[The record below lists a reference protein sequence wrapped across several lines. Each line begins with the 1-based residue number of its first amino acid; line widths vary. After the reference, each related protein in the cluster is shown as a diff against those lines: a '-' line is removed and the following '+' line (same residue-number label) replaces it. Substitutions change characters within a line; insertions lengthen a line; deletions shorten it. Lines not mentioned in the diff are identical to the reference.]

1 MDAQKAK
8 QTLLDIKKVLNK
20 ARVKFWLVDGVAL
33 GAVRDGAFIPYDADM
48 DIRVMAK
55 GFDVP
60 VMIDAF
66 KEAGFAVRKS
76 HNPKLYGNLLSGII
90 ITKRGIKTDM
100 CFGYLYPPD
109 DTIVVLAGRPVEGIS
124 VLSAHLFKGA
134 HYITFLGT
142 KFRVPYPA
150 PEYLTLHYGKNW
162 TVPVNAKY
170 PHLPLSIVE
179 EVAFFHKYPEVNGV

>member
-33 GAVRDGAFIPYDADM
+33 GAVRDGAFIPYDGDM

-60 VMIDAF
+60 VMMDAF
-66 KEAGFAVRKS
+66 MAAGFGVRVS
-76 HNPKLYGNLLSGII
+76 HNTGLYGDLLSGII
-90 ITKRGIKTDM
+90 VTKRGIKTDM
-100 CFGYLYPPD
+100 CFGYVYPPD

-124 VLSAHLFKGA
+124 VLPAQLFNGD
-134 HYITFLGT
+134 HRVTFLGT
-142 KFRVPYPA
+142 RFRVPYPA
-150 PEYLTLHYGKNW
+150 AEYLTLHYGEDWK
-162 TVPVNAKY
+162 TPVNAKY
-170 PHLPLSIVE
+170 PHPPLSIAK

>member
-1 MDAQKAK
+1 MDTQKAE

-33 GAVRDGAFIPYDADM
+33 GAVRDKAFIPYDGDM

-60 VMIDAF
+60 VMVAAF
-66 KEAGFAVRKS
+66 QKAGFAVRKS
-76 HNPKLYGNLLSGII
+76 HNPKLYGGLLSGII
-90 ITKRGIKTDM
+90 VTKRSIRTDM
-100 CFGYLYPPD
+100 CFGYVYPLD
-109 DTIVVLAGRPVEGIS
+109 DTIVVLAGRPVRDIS
-124 VLSAHLFKGA
+124 VLPFRLFRGN
-134 HYITFLGT
+134 HYVEFLGT

-150 PEYLTLHYGKNW
+150 SEYLTLHYGKNW

-170 PHLPLSIVE
+170 PHPPLSIAE
-179 EVAFFHKYPEVNGV
+179 EVAFFHKYSEVNSV